1 MRRRNPRYGPKP
13 YVFKPSGIMK
23 NYPEPRPFDIFQFME
38 DQIEKSNRE
47 SKNSILLQDTFRHY
61 LKKKKMKKMSELKVV
76 LLGVPTAEQIV
87 YSSRLFFRKVYTYL

>member
-1 MRRRNPRYGPKP
+1 MRKRNPRYVPNP

-23 NYPEPRPFDIFQFME
+23 NYPEQRPFDIFQFME

-76 LLGVPTAEQIV
+76 LLGDPKAKQIIH
-87 YSSRLFFRKVYTYL
+87 SSRLIFQKVYTYL